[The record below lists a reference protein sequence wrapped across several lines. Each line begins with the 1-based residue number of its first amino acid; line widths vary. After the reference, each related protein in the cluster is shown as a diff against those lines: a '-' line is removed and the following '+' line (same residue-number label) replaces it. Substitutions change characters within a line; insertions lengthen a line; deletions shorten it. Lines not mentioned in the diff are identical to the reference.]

1 MLILVF
7 ESKFATELLTWIWHS
22 VCNSPMSSWWRNT
35 KFQACCSKSIRKLF
49 VLVKKIPNYQK
60 GRQIFP
66 FLEWVDLSLFEC
78 VFVPN
83 YIFFYENIK
92 SKIRNLILISSKVI
106 RSQSYTS
113 YSRKNIGIC
122 NIIKHVAKFV
132 QKLISKVLTFLGC
145 SQFDPNDLSG
155 NSNVNRKA
163 DDAVFWGP
171 F

>member
-1 MLILVF
+1 M
-7 ESKFATELLTWIWHS
+7 
-22 VCNSPMSSWWRNT
+22 
-35 KFQACCSKSIRKLF
+35 
-49 VLVKKIPNYQK
+49 
-60 GRQIFP
+60 
-66 FLEWVDLSLFEC
+66 C
-78 VFVPN
+78 VRSQLH
-83 YIFFYENIK
+83 FFYENIN
-92 SKIRNLILISSKVI
+92 SKIRILILISSCKVI

>member
-1 MLILVF
+1 M
-7 ESKFATELLTWIWHS
+7 
-22 VCNSPMSSWWRNT
+22 
-35 KFQACCSKSIRKLF
+35 
-49 VLVKKIPNYQK
+49 
-60 GRQIFP
+60 
-66 FLEWVDLSLFEC
+66 C
-78 VFVPN
+78 VRSQLHF
-83 YIFFYENIK
+83 FFYENIK

-145 SQFDPNDLSG
+145 SQFDPNDLSE